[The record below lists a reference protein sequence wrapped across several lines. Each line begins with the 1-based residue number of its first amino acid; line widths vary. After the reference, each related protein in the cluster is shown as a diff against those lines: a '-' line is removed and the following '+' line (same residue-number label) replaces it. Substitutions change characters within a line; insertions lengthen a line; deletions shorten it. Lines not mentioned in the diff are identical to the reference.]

1 MVSPPERP
9 AALSPGLPPAGR
21 GFPDGVAL
29 GSGTGSIP
37 RGGEKGTIQLIRM
50 GAPPGRIL
58 LVKPSAL
65 GDVLRSMPVAAS
77 LRAAFPRAE
86 LDWLV
91 QDDFAD
97 AVRAH
102 PAVTRVVTF
111 PRRAWRSWWSPAVLA
126 DVRRFV
132 GQLRGAR
139 YDLALDLQG
148 LFRSGFFL
156 RTCGAPRRIGWSDA
170 RELSWLGANERHPR
184 RTVADATEV
193 MLGLLEAAGVPPV
206 RDARVHVTPA
216 AVEAWRR
223 RAVRQGLDAGFIL
236 LAPTSRWTAKRWPAA
251 RFRELAS
258 TLLAEGRRVAM
269 VGAPS
274 ERAQVAA
281 ALPPGGVVNLCGELS
296 LAEWLAAIAHADAV
310 VANDS
315 AAVHAAAGL
324 GRPLVGLYG
333 ATDPAAVGPYQRAES
348 VESAPGPA
356 PADPHAYRDDTWQA
370 RMNAIGVGAVRERLV
385 VELGRGPRW

>member
-1 MVSPPERP
+1 
-9 AALSPGLPPAGR
+9 
-21 GFPDGVAL
+21 
-29 GSGTGSIP
+29 
-37 RGGEKGTIQLIRM
+37 M

-77 LRAAFPRAE
+77 LKAAFPGAE

-102 PAVTRVVTF
+102 PAVSRVITF
-111 PRRAWRSWWSPAVLA
+111 PRRAWRAWWSPAVLA
-126 DVRRFV
+126 DIRGFMS
-132 GQLRGAR
+132 QLRGAG
-139 YDLALDLQG
+139 YGLAIDVQG

-156 RTCGAPRRIGWSDA
+156 RGTAAARRVGWSDA
-170 RELSWLGANERHPR
+170 REFAWLGATERHAR
-184 RTVADATEV
+184 RGGPDATEI
-193 MLGLLEAAGVPPV
+193 MLALLEDAGIPPV
-206 RDARVHVTPA
+206 RDARVHVPPT

-223 RAVRQGLDAGFIL
+223 RATRHGLAEGFIL
-236 LAPTSRWTAKRWPAA
+236 LAPTSRWAAKRWPAS
-251 RFRELAS
+251 RWRDLAAS
-258 TLLAEGRRVAM
+258 LLAEGHRVAM

-281 ALPPGGVVNLCGELS
+281 AMPQGSAVNLCGELP
-296 LAEWLAAIAHADAV
+296 LAEWLAAIAQATAV

-324 GRPLVGLYG
+324 GRPLVGLY
-333 ATDPAAVGPYQRAES
+333 ASTDPAAVGPYGRPES
-348 VESAPGPA
+348 VEAAPGP
-356 PADPHAYRDDTWQA
+356 PPSDPHAYRDDLMQS
-370 RMNAIGVGAVRERLV
+370 RMQGIGVDAVRTRLRI
-385 VELGRGPRW
+385 ELDRGPRW